1 MQCDSPVVLLH
12 WCRGAHVSTH
22 RRRAGVRNETVS
34 RTQLE
39 SWATAGNSPVGE
51 NPLTPDCCP
60 QVARRLFR
68 VNLREPP
75 RKAKY
80 FLATD
85 SGLVPWGKG
94 EKNPGEGSEIV
105 PETVDL
111 QAVGGIFGS
120 WPPAFW
126 RMSRRVTGMWQD

>member
-1 MQCDSPVVLLH
+1 M
-12 WCRGAHVSTH
+12 H
-22 RRRAGVRNETVS
+22 RRRAGVRNGMVS

-39 SWATAGNSPVGE
+39 SWAAAGNSPVGE
-51 NPLTPDCCP
+51 NLPTPDWSP

-85 SGLVPWGKG
+85 SGLVP
-94 EKNPGEGSEIV
+94 
-105 PETVDL
+105 
-111 QAVGGIFGS
+111 
-120 WPPAFW
+120 
-126 RMSRRVTGMWQD
+126 